1 METFQHLNTIFNDSI
16 IETSQPEH
24 FLNYMLLR
32 PITKRWIEDFV
43 DEDNGEV
50 VQIER
55 SEILMQAGTRLT
67 NDTIAQIRFFMS
79 EGSCTLV
86 YLSTQQRSGYT
97 EQHKYRQ
104 LYLYSIRCGEE
115 KLTFYLAAGG
125 DEMAVQIGH
134 DFAELVCNGYF
145 YFDSLKRTNLVFV
158 PLPEYAPEE
167 DSEGQPIVR
176 QFFQVVV
183 SVKFASN
190 PKPSQARYLTY
201 AKNADE
207 ASDTIR
213 RFRQELKSNFRA
225 AQSPLPG
232 EGSGE
237 VSEEKILKVSPI
249 EVTYIVPEHFFQ
261 QYAEAEQ
268 SGQCVH
274 NRQILH
280 FEK

>member
-1 METFQHLNTIFNDSI
+1 METFQHLKTIFHDGQI
-16 IETSQPEH
+16 ITTDPAT
-24 FLNYMLLR
+24 YIGKTLLK
-32 PITKRWIEDFV
+32 PIVKTWTEDFV
-43 DEDNGEV
+43 DEDTGEV
-50 VQIER
+50 VAIER

-79 EGSCTLV
+79 EDSCTLV
-86 YLSTQQRSGYT
+86 YLSTQQRSGFT

-134 DFAELVCNGYF
+134 DFAEQVCKGYF

-158 PLPEYAPEE
+158 PLPEYAPEK

-183 SVKFASN
+183 SVKFAYN
-190 PKPSQARYLTY
+190 PKPTQARYLTY

-213 RFRQELKSNFRA
+213 RFRNDIRA
-225 AQSPLPG
+225 EAQKEAEDSI
-232 EGSGE
+232 E
-237 VSEEKILKVSPI
+237 EEKILKVSPI

-268 SGQCVH
+268 SGFCVH
-274 NRQILH
+274 NRQVLH